1 MGHFGNYYTHFI
13 CFGAST
19 FCEIFMCLLCSRGRC
34 AEVCLS
40 QLCGDEQKDAA
51 AMETE
56 GKQLPV
62 RARYALYV
70 RYGQRKL
77 LQQLVD
83 ACR

>member
-1 MGHFGNYYTHFI
+1 M
-13 CFGAST
+13 
-19 FCEIFMCLLCSRGRC
+19 
-34 AEVCLS
+34 CLS